1 MVFYT
6 SVESMKIL
14 KPFLAGVQENY
25 KFGASVSLFSLLFYI
40 LLFSTLS
47 QIAGNIFFGGVPKL
61 YNVTLAQFFFR
72 QAAYP
77 LLDNPHPY
85 AHYQLSRTYFI
96 QGNLDEALNEAQK
109 ELQYYPRNNRVYY
122 ILGLT
127 YGYLNREQEAIDAF
141 GKFIEANPGT
151 WAARNDKA
159 WLEFRMGNMDA
170 ALATIEPIAWL
181 TDNAW
186 VQNTYGT
193 ILMNKKRYP
202 EAKDAFQNAK
212 KVADTMTE
220 ESWGISYPGNDPRV
234 YEAGLQSMRLSIDGN
249 LKLLDTKIHP

>member
-1 MVFYT
+1 
-6 SVESMKIL
+6 MKIFKKNL
-14 KPFLAGVQENY
+14 YRKEIYTFGVTI
-25 KFGASVSLFSLLFYI
+25 SLFFLFLYF
-40 LLFSTLS
+40 LLFSSFT
-47 QIAGNIFFGGVPKL
+47 QVVGNVFFGGIPSL

-77 LLDNPHPY
+77 IFNNPRPY

-96 QGNLDEALNEAQK
+96 QGNLDAALDEAQK
-109 ELQYYPRNNRVYY
+109 ELRYYPKNNRVYY

-159 WLEFRMGNMDA
+159 WLEFRIGDMDA
-170 ALATIEPIAWL
+170 ALATMEPIAWL

-193 ILMNKKRYP
+193 ILMNKERYS
-202 EAKDAFQNAK
+202 EAETAFLNAK
-212 KVADTMTE
+212 KAADQMTE
-220 ESWGISYPGNDPRV
+220 ESWGSSYPGNDPRV
-234 YEAGLQSMRLSIDGN
+234 YGTGLDAMKLSIDSN
-249 LKLLDTKIHP
+249 LKLLDSKIKQ